1 MREFVQYLNT
11 LHRLNGS
18 NINTTAEA
26 GLKNKYA
33 ASILYKDEEL
43 TSQIAE
49 KLLNNGKV
57 LLTGFAGDGK
67 TTLAKFVADQLAGY
81 DVDFSSS
88 IIRFTSSEK
97 KYVVI
102 KDLSEISDNDA
113 SELLYNELNNKDKS
127 ILIVSNTGSIRT
139 KLLTAFD
146 NGYWKDSFNSSRADF
161 ESLVLKGIECGEN
174 QYTGMISIGDVVV
187 HTFNLVKHDNLHS
200 AKIVLKKI
208 LDSEEWDK
216 ADDAEKESVVYL
228 NVQLMKDNNYLA
240 VERMFYIYRKMYE
253 YGIRLTM
260 RNLLEHFSYIITG
273 NRSDYDRSYAN
284 YLFFDNFFG
293 VFDSNASEIE
303 AIKCLRRFN
312 FGDDIPGNWK
322 RRICCGVDA
331 ERLRINIP
339 AAIATIDRYKGLFLE
354 DAYLNCYYS
363 LEDQG
368 SIIRSVFF
376 LNNSNDIEFKKYIS
390 AFVGSPAFWYFW
402 EIQESR
408 GAISRPTINKLN
420 RILKRVLRD
429 FCSGLK
435 MPTDETE
442 TGDSIYITMARKS
455 KQVDQST
462 QIVLGEFLWNRNT
475 VGIAT
480 IKDSRGIYQYIIKMK
495 NSSIEDNRLIINLP
509 LMDYLSYI
517 DAGLP
522 LEDVDSVFQK
532 RLENIKLVLLN
543 ASANVEDDTI
553 SVVYKDIH
561 NRVHP
566 IRYVIDNKKIY
577 VE

>member
-26 GLKNKYA
+26 GLNNKYA
-33 ASILYKDEEL
+33 ASILYRDNEL
-43 TSQIAE
+43 ISQIVE
-49 KLLNNGKV
+49 QLLNSGKV

-67 TTLAKFVADQLAGY
+67 TTLAKFIADQLAGY
-81 DVDFSSS
+81 TVDFSSS
-88 IIRFTSSEK
+88 VIRFSSSTK
-97 KYVVI
+97 HYVII

-113 SELLYNELNNKDKS
+113 AELLYNELNNKDKS
-127 ILIVSNTGSIRT
+127 VLIVSNTGSIRT
-139 KLLTAFD
+139 KLLTSFD
-146 NGYWKDSFNSSRADF
+146 NGYWRGSFNSSRADF
-161 ESLVLKGIECGEN
+161 ESLILKGIECGDN
-174 QYTGMISIGDVVV
+174 QYTGMISIGDVVI
-187 HTFNLVKHDNLHS
+187 HTFNLVKHDNLNS
-200 AKIVLKKI
+200 AKIILKKM
-208 LDSEEWDK
+208 LDNDEWNN

-228 NVQLMKDNNYLA
+228 NVQLMKENNYLA
-240 VERMFYIYRKMYE
+240 VDRMFYIYRKMYE
-253 YGIRLTM
+253 YGVRLTM
-260 RNLLEHFSYIITG
+260 RNLIEHFSYIITG
-273 NRSDYDRSYAN
+273 NRSDYDRSYNN

-293 VFDSNASEIE
+293 VYDSNAAEIE

-312 FGDDIPGNWK
+312 FGDIIPGNWK
-322 RRICCGVDA
+322 RRICCGVDE
-331 ERLRINIP
+331 ERFIISLPSIMSK
-339 AAIATIDRYKGLFLE
+339 IDRYKGLFAE

-368 SIIRSVFF
+368 SIIRSIFF
-376 LNNSNDIEFKKYIS
+376 LNDSYDIEMKKYIS
-390 AFVGSPAFWYFW
+390 AFVGSPAFWFFM
-402 EIQESR
+402 EIQENEGVVSR
-408 GAISRPTINKLN
+408 STVNKLN
-420 RILKRVLRD
+420 KTLKRVLRD

-435 MPTDETE
+435 MPSDETE

-455 KQVDQST
+455 KLVDQST

-475 VGIAT
+475 VGIGT
-480 IKDSRGIYQYIIKMK
+480 VKDSRGIYNYIIKMK
-495 NSSIEDNRLIINLP
+495 NSSIEDSRLIINLP
-509 LMDYLSYI
+509 LLDYLSYI
-517 DAGLP
+517 DTGLP

-543 ASANVEDDTI
+543 ASANAEDDTI

-566 IRYVIDNKKIY
+566 IRYVIENKKIY